1 MLQNIR
7 NAVLLLNSHSKTFF
21 KYWKCKEV
29 VFQSGYFVYE
39 CKICCRHSG
48 KDLQV
53 PFLLSTEGRLE
64 HNHYLDRKFLHW
76 VISFLTFLWTNT
88 SILLR
93 PLSPTIAVR
102 VLQRFYN
109 LSRNHLVIESCIRSP
124 VEFYK
129 HRWIDC

>member
-1 MLQNIR
+1 MQRSCISIWLFYLWMQ
-7 NAVLLLNSHSKTFF
+7 TFT
-21 KYWKCKEV
+21 
-29 VFQSGYFVYE
+29 E
-39 CKICCRHSG
+39 CQYAADILEKICKSQFYCQLRGEQSI
-48 KDLQV
+48 DN
-53 PFLLSTEGRLE
+53 
-64 HNHYLDRKFLHW
+64 HNLHRQFLHW

-93 PLSPTIAVR
+93 PFSPTIAVR

-129 HRWIDC
+129 HRWRAIFGPRTIVHWSLY